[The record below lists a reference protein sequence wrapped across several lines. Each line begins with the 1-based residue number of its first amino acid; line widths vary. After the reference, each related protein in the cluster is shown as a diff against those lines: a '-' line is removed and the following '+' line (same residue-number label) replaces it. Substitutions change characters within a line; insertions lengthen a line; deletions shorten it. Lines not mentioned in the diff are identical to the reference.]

1 MSDFEALAEEL
12 LTSRPELT
20 REELM
25 KRIAEKK
32 EKVGAG
38 YLTDQGALFLVAGE
52 LGVTLRREISSDLSL
67 KDLHMGANDITIVAR
82 VLGIYPISTYN
93 KKDGGSG
100 TYRRL
105 ALFDKD
111 RSTRLTIWDDKID
124 DPEKI
129 GLTVGAPVR
138 VVSGYVKQGLDGKPN
153 LNLGKR
159 GRLELAENSSLA
171 SLEDVCETLTKLTSE
186 RPVLAVECRIASEPR
201 YSEFVRSDGSPGSL
215 YQFGVAGQGSKEQNR
230 VVIWSPSARPEL
242 KVGQAVRITNL
253 RVKQS
258 SRGEFELHGDAGS
271 AILPHEGGRSSELR
285 VAAISRNSTGSVIL
299 ALDKGRKLKVVE
311 TSLDTAAFSP
321 GDAIAVSPDRE
332 PNGRMLCQSP
342 GSLSMAKGDSI
353 PGLQDLSVKVKDA
366 KDGSSQIMLEVIAL
380 SNGAVDDVNLKDGS
394 VVKKGELVVGD
405 DTGEVKLVGWRE
417 HSTKVS
423 GIQPGERLR
432 IVGVIPQQTK
442 MGAWTLQLSDL
453 TMIERLKG
461 RG

>member
-1 MSDFEALAEEL
+1 MSDFEALVEEL

-20 REELM
+20 REELT

-32 EKVGAG
+32 EKIGAG

-67 KDLHMGANDITIVAR
+67 KDLHMGANDITVVAR

-93 KKDGGSG
+93 KKEGGSG
-100 TYRRL
+100 AYRRL

-111 RSTRLTIWDDKID
+111 HSTKLTIWDDKID
-124 DPEKI
+124 DPEKL

-159 GRLELAENSSLA
+159 GRLELVENSSLV
-171 SLEDVCETLTKLTSE
+171 SLEDVCEKLTKLGNE
-186 RPVLAVECRIASEPR
+186 RPVLALECRIASESR

-215 YQFGVAGQGSKEQNR
+215 FQFGVSGKGSKEQYR

-242 KVGQAVRITNL
+242 QVGQVVRITNL

-258 SRGEFELHGDAGS
+258 SRGGFELHGDAGS
-271 AILPHEGGRSSELR
+271 AILPLEAGRNSELR
-285 VAAISRNSTGSVIL
+285 VAAISRGSSGSVIL
-299 ALDKGRKLKVVE
+299 ALDKGKKLMVVE
-311 TSLDTAAFSP
+311 TSLDTTAFSP
-321 GDAIAVSPDRE
+321 GDAIAVTPDLE

-342 GSLSMAKGDSI
+342 GSLSMANGDAI
-353 PGLQDLSVKVKDA
+353 PSLPDLSVKVKDA
-366 KDGSSQIMLEVIAL
+366 KNESSQIVVEVIAL
-380 SNGAVDDVNLKDGS
+380 SSGAIDDVNLKDGS

-417 HSTKVS
+417 DSAKIF

-432 IVGVIPQQTK
+432 IVGVIPKQMK
-442 MGAWTLQLSDL
+442 MGAWTLQLSNL

-461 RG
+461 RS

>member
-1 MSDFEALAEEL
+1 MYDFEALVGEL
-12 LTSRPELT
+12 LQSRPDLD
-20 REELM
+20 RKELM
-25 KRIAEKK
+25 RRIEEKK
-32 EKVGAG
+32 RTVGAG

-67 KDLHMGANDITIVAR
+67 KDLHMGANDITVVAR
-82 VLGIYPISTYN
+82 VLGIYPTSTYN

-124 DPEKI
+124 DPERL
-129 GLTVGAPVR
+129 GLTVGAPLR

-171 SLEDVCETLTKLTSE
+171 SLEDICERLTKLSNE
-186 RPVLAVECRIASEPR
+186 RPVLAMECRIASEPR

-215 YQFGVAGQGSKEQNR
+215 FQFGVSGQGSKEQYR

-242 KVGQAVRITNL
+242 QVGQVVRITNL
-253 RVKQS
+253 KVKQS

-271 AILPHEGGRSSELR
+271 AIIPHEGKRNSELR
-285 VAAISRNSTGSVIL
+285 VAAISRGSSGSVIL
-299 ALDKGRKLKVVE
+299 ALDKGKKLMVVE
-311 TSLDTAAFSP
+311 TSLDTTAFSP

-332 PNGRMLCQSP
+332 PDGRMLCQSP
-342 GSLSMAKGDSI
+342 GSLSMAKGDAI
-353 PGLQDLSVKVKDA
+353 PSLPDLSVKLRDA
-366 KDGSSQIMLEVIAL
+366 KDESSQIVVEVIAL
-380 SNGAVDDVNLKDGS
+380 SGGAVDDVNLKDGS
-394 VVKKGELVVGD
+394 IVKKGELVVGD

-417 HSTKVS
+417 HSGKVS

-432 IVGVIPQQTK
+432 VVGVIPKQTK
-442 MGAWTLQLSDL
+442 MGAWTLQLSNL

-461 RG
+461 RS